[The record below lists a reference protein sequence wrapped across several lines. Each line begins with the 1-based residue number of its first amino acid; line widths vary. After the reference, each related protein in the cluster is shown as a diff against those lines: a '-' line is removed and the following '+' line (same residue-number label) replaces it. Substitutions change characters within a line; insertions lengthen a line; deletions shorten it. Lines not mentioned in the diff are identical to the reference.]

1 MAEYITLA
9 YGNGSV
15 TVAKYSRIK
24 VYHQFLGSIRGFI
37 VSDDDT
43 TLTLIIPDD
52 IDSFDKGIIEGKE
65 KSFKK
70 EYLKGFAFCPEVTR
84 FETRDSQGD
93 V

>member
-1 MAEYITLA
+1 MVEYITLS

-15 TVAKYSRIK
+15 TVEKYSRIK

-43 TLTLIIPDD
+43 TLTLITPYD
-52 IDSFDKGIIEGKE
+52 IDSFDKGIIKRKE

-70 EYLKGFAFCPEVTR
+70 EHLRGFAFYPEVTR
-84 FETRDSQGD
+84 FETRDSQRD

>member
-1 MAEYITLA
+1 MVEYVALS

-15 TVAKYSRIK
+15 TVPKYSRIK

-52 IDSFDKGIIEGKE
+52 IDSFNKGIIEGKE

-70 EYLKGFAFCPEVTR
+70 EYLKGFAFYPEVTR

-93 V
+93 A

>member
-1 MAEYITLA
+1 MVEYVTLS

-24 VYHQFLGSIRGFI
+24 VYHELLGSIRGFI
-37 VSDDDT
+37 VSDNDT
-43 TLTLIIPDD
+43 TLTLIVPYD
-52 IDSFDKGIIEGKE
+52 IDSFDKGIIKGKG

-70 EYLKGFAFCPEVTR
+70 EHLKGFAFYPEVIR

-93 V
+93 A

>member
-1 MAEYITLA
+1 MVEYTTLS

-43 TLTLIIPDD
+43 TLVLLVPYD

-70 EYLKGFAFCPEVTR
+70 EHLKGFAFYPEVKR
-84 FETRDSQGD
+84 FETRNGQGD

>member
-1 MAEYITLA
+1 MVEYVTLS

-24 VYHQFLGSIRGFI
+24 VYNQFLGSIRGFI

-43 TLTLIIPDD
+43 TLTLIVPDD
-52 IDSFDKGIIEGKE
+52 IDSFDKGIIKGKE

-70 EYLKGFAFCPEVTR
+70 EHLKGFAFYPEVTR

>member
-1 MAEYITLA
+1 MVEYVALS

-52 IDSFDKGIIEGKE
+52 IASFNKGIIEGKE

-70 EYLKGFAFCPEVTR
+70 EYLKGFAFYPEVTR
-84 FETRDSQGD
+84 FETRNGQGD
-93 V
+93 A